1 MKLKHFEP
9 REVGGLRPELALRL
23 DIARD
28 IAGVPFRITSG
39 FRSRARNKAVGGKSN
54 SAHLR
59 GWAVDLFVPTRSSRK
74 RYHLVRGLFLAGFRR
89 VVLYRDKSCV
99 HADADPSL
107 PQDVLVLR

>member
-1 MKLKHFEP
+1 MILKHFKT
-9 REVGGLRPELALRL
+9 REIKDLRPELAIRL
-23 DIARD
+23 DMARG

-39 FRSRARNKAVGGKSN
+39 FRTPEHNAAVGGKDN

-59 GWAVDLFVPTRSSRK
+59 GWAADLFVPTVSNRT

-89 VVLYRDKSCV
+89 VVLYKDTDCV
-99 HADADPSL
+99 HADCDPSL